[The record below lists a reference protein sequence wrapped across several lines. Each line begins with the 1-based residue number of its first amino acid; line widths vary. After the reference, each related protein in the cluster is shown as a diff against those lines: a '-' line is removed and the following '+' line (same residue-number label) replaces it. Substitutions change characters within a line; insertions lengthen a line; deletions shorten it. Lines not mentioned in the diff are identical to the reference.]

1 MKAQIKKWGNS
12 FALRIPKS
20 LASEINLKID
30 TPVEISSDKQKK
42 SIIIKRINEKK
53 YSLENLLAG
62 VTDKNIHKEFET
74 GKPVGKEI
82 W

>member
-1 MKAQIKKWGNS
+1 MSA
-12 FALRIPKS
+12 
-20 LASEINLKID
+20 
-30 TPVEISSDKQKK
+30 DKQKK